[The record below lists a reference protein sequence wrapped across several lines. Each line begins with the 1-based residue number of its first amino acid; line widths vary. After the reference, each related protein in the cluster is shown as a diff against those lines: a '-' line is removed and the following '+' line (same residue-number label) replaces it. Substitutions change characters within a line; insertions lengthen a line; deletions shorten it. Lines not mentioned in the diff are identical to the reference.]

1 MKRRTP
7 RKISK
12 RLARKRTPSPRIP
25 LNRRD
30 KLAGEWFA
38 KLVALQARLRAP
50 NGCPWD
56 REQTH
61 ASLRKFLIEETYEVL
76 DAMESSDPREFA
88 SELGDLLLQIT
99 FHSILAEETGAFT
112 ISDVIESI
120 HSKMVRRHPHVFGD
134 AKAKDSAA
142 VLRNWEQIKAAERAN
157 ANGKEGKAPQANGAN
172 DKGATPESILSGVPR
187 SLPGVLEAYQLTRR
201 AAHIGF
207 DWDNLSGIFEKLDEE
222 KREILASLESAAPP
236 SSPEVDRAKPAA
248 SSPTSAAARRA
259 KPPTAPPSEA
269 AEAPVGARHA
279 VPASAHL
286 EEEVGDLLFAAVN
299 VARFLGADPEIALKK
314 ANRKFQTRF
323 QWMEAVALAEG
334 HQLADL
340 PRARMEE
347 LWNLSKLQQPLEA
360 AHTK

>member
-1 MKRRTP
+1 MKKRTP
-7 RKISK
+7 RKMSK
-12 RLARKRTPSPRIP
+12 HRARRRAPSPRIP

-30 KLAGEWFA
+30 RLAGEWFA

-76 DAMESSDPREFA
+76 DAMESSNPHEFA

-99 FHSILAEETGAFT
+99 FHSILAEEAGAFT

-134 AKAKDSAA
+134 TKAKDSAA
-142 VLRNWEQIKAAERAN
+142 VLKNWEQIKAAERAN
-157 ANGKEGKAPQANGAN
+157 ANGKDGKAGRTAKTTDAGTA
-172 DKGATPESILSGVPR
+172 PESILSGVPR

-207 DWDNLSGIFEKLDEE
+207 DWDNLAGIFEKLDEE
-222 KREILASLESAAPP
+222 KREILASLQSGAAPSSSAAMRR
-236 SSPEVDRAKPAA
+236 DKA
-248 SSPTSAAARRA
+248 SSISP
-259 KPPTAPPSEA
+259 
-269 AEAPVGARHA
+269 
-279 VPASAHL
+279 HL

-314 ANRKFQTRF
+314 ANRKFQSRF

-334 HQLADL
+334 RPLAEM
-340 PRARMEE
+340 PRERMEE
-347 LWNLSKLQQPLEA
+347 LWNLSKLQQPAEA

>member
-1 MKRRTP
+1 MKIRAS
-7 RKISK
+7 RKIAK
-12 RLARKRTPSPRIP
+12 RPRRRRSASPRIP

-76 DAMESSDPREFA
+76 DAMEASDPLEFA

-120 HSKMVRRHPHVFGD
+120 HSKMVRRHSHVFGD

-142 VLRNWEQIKAAERAN
+142 VLKNWEQIKAAERAQT
-157 ANGKEGKAPQANGAN
+157 NGKRGKASHAPEVNDANVAKIN
-172 DKGATPESILSGVPR
+172 AASESILSGVPR

-207 DWDNLSGIFEKLDEE
+207 DWDNLAGIFEKLDEE
-222 KREILASLESAAPP
+222 KQEILASLEAAAPL
-236 SSPEVDRAKPAA
+236 SSATSRSAKPTAA
-248 SSPTSAAARRA
+248 ARSSAGRQSAAAQ
-259 KPPTAPPSEA
+259 PA
-269 AEAPVGARHA
+269 AESGYTTA
-279 VPASAHL
+279 ASPHL

-314 ANRKFQTRF
+314 ANRKFQSRF
-323 QWMEAVALAEG
+323 QWMESAAISEG
-334 HQLADL
+334 CRLADL
-340 PRARMEE
+340 PRERMEE
-347 LWNLSKLQQPLEA
+347 LWNLSKLQQPPEA